1 MLPPT
6 LYFVRFFD
14 KLRMTVLINT
24 EPLSVIM
31 HAPFNHAE
39 NTYCHSEH
47 TRFPVTLNEVEGSHR
62 ASGNN
67 RGASPTLYFVRFFD
81 KLRMTRRNEILL

>member
-62 ASGNN
+62 A
-67 RGASPTLYFVRFFD
+67 
-81 KLRMTRRNEILL
+81 EILPLCFDYGDSSTSSK